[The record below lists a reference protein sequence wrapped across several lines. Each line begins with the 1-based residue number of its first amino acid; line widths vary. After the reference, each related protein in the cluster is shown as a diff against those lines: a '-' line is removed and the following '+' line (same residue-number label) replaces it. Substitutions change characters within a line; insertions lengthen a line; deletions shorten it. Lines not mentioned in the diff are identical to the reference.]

1 MIKDLNSFVHHLG
14 DTVWP
19 SGSML
24 LLDDDD
30 FAELVERLAEPPEAL
45 TITVRGADGTEVE
58 IAGTVTYD
66 RGAYKRAN
74 EVLNMR
80 LRPRGISMVPYACE
94 SCDGQILFVTKTPKD
109 YLSHVC
115 EVCNGRMKRG
125 TT

>member
-19 SGSML
+19 AGAML

-30 FAELVERLAEPPEAL
+30 FEELRERLLEPEEAL
-45 TITVRGADGTEVE
+45 TITVRGADDTEVE

-74 EVLNMR
+74 EVINMR
-80 LRPRGISMVPYACE
+80 IRPRGKSMVPYACE
-94 SCDGQILFVTKTPKD
+94 SCDEQILLVTKTPKNV
-109 YLSHVC
+109 LQQAC
-115 EVCNGRMKRG
+115 EVCNGRMVRG
-125 TT
+125 TS